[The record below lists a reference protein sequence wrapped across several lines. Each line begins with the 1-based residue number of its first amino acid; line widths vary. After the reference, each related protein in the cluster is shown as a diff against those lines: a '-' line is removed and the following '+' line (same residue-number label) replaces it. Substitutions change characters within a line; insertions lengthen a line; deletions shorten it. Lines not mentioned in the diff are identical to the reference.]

1 VNILIT
7 GANGYIGSEVCNCL
21 EESGN
26 HKLIKL
32 SRKPAPSGVFV
43 QSPELGPESDWKKLL
58 VDVDVVLHLAG
69 RAHILN
75 EVVQNPLAEFNRINF
90 EGTLKLANQA
100 IVSGVKRFIF
110 FSSIGVIGAVAGKEV
125 LSETTQ
131 LCPNLDYA
139 VSKAKA
145 EVELQ
150 KLFQNSDAELVII
163 RPPLVYSGSAPGNF
177 RSLLKAV
184 YKRTPLPLG
193 SINNSRMLV
202 SVYNLADFVETCIEF
217 KGKASGVYIVADN
230 QKVTTTQILECL
242 AVGMEKKSALIKL
255 PYVVLNVLCSL
266 IGKKKKLDK
275 LCGDFIVDCSKAEN
289 VFGWKP
295 VLATEEALKLAG
307 KEYIMKLKEEKL

>member
-1 VNILIT
+1 MNILIT

-21 EESGN
+21 EKSGN

-32 SRKPAPSGVFV
+32 SRKPEASRSFI
-43 QSPELGPESDWKKLL
+43 QSPELGPESNWKKLL

-75 EVVQNPLAEFNRINF
+75 EVVKNPLAEFNRVNF
-90 EGTLKLANQA
+90 EGTIKLANQA
-100 IVSGVKRFIF
+100 IDSGVKRFIF

-139 VSKAKA
+139 ASKAKA

-163 RPPLVYSGSAPGNF
+163 RPPLVYSGTAPGNF
-177 RSLLKAV
+177 GSLLKAV
-184 YKRTPLPLG
+184 YKRIPLPLG
-193 SINNSRMLV
+193 AINNSRMLV
-202 SVYNLADFVETCIEF
+202 SIYNLANFVETCIEF
-217 KGKASGVYIVADN
+217 KGKASGIYIVADN
-230 QKVTTTQILECL
+230 QKVSTTQILECL
-242 AVGMEKKSALIKL
+242 AAGMEKKNALIKV
-255 PYVVLNVLCSL
+255 PYAFLNVLCSL

-275 LCGDFIVDCSKAEN
+275 LCGDFIVDCSKAEK

-295 VLATEEALKLAG
+295 ILATDDALKLAG
-307 KEYIMKLKEEKL
+307 QEYIKKLKEE